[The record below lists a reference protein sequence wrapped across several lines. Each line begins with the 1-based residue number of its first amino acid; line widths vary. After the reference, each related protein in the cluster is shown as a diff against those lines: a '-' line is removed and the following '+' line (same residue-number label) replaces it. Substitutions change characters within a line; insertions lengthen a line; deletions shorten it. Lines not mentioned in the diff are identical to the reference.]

1 MTYDHAYVL
10 SMFFLNLCTDM
21 VNTWLTFI
29 EQAQRNREDAK
40 SFVLEEASLMEVKV
54 RNFVIVPSRLFKQ
67 NFFV

>member
-54 RNFVIVPSRLFKQ
+54 RNFVIVPRLFKQ

>member
-1 MTYDHAYVL
+1 
-10 SMFFLNLCTDM
+10 M
-21 VNTWLTFI
+21 VNTWLTFL

-54 RNFVIVPSRLFKQ
+54 RNFVIVPRLHKK